1 MLLKFNEEKI
11 KVNSINYK
19 LSKKT
24 NKLSAFKLNYNHGV
38 ETPLMKAKD
47 ETEENMQ
54 TVTLKKKQLIAKQV
68 YKRIDRV
75 TKEYQFFD

>member
-47 ETEENMQ
+47 ETEEDMQ
-54 TVTLKKKQLIAKQV
+54 TVTLTKKQLIAKQV
-68 YKRIDRV
+68 YKEL
-75 TKEYQFFD
+75 TG

>member
-47 ETEENMQ
+47 ETEEDMQ
-54 TVTLKKKQLIAKQV
+54 TVTLTKKQLIAKQV

>member
-38 ETPLMKAKD
+38 ETPLMKAKG
-47 ETEENMQ
+47 ETEEDMQ
-54 TVTLKKKQLIAKQV
+54 TVTLTKKQCIAKV
-68 YKRIDRV
+68 LYMRMDKLI
-75 TKEYQFFD
+75 KEYRYFD

>member
-1 MLLKFNEEKI
+1 
-11 KVNSINYK
+11 
-19 LSKKT
+19 
-24 NKLSAFKLNYNHGV
+24 
-38 ETPLMKAKD
+38 MKAKD